1 MIVDHLGYVV
11 LNSPQYNIKAFGASS
26 TKDDNYAEIKSAI
39 ESSYRVVLIGDNTDE
54 TYNIQDTL
62 FGVSN
67 KSYGINGILRIKD
80 GYVKSLETD
89 LLIGENTL
97 TITNAS
103 DFFKTG
109 DHVCISSDD
118 RSIQGGGNN
127 KDRREGQPFTITVD
141 GNSITLDEPADYNY
155 LVASNA
161 KIGHTRSN
169 LIFDAK
175 TKIKVFGSG
184 IVDNNEQNQFNVEP
198 VQIGDTYLE
207 KAKAFYFGTGLTFIR
222 STYWEVTGLDENNKL
237 KFINGA
243 THGMSVC
250 LSNLYFVIDS
260 VDIDLSHDKQLLLFG
275 YSDEKNKFFIIKNSS
290 FKNSPYEDGITLYT
304 QSTDGIIENNLVEN
318 CSRYGIILNPT
329 IERVIVRNN
338 IVKNCGQA
346 LWVGNSNNTIEDNYL
361 EGIGHFGRVPA
372 YKKASVYISSCNGG
386 TLKRCTISQ
395 VDKTAQLLATYNSN
409 NWIVDEC
416 LFDRTNDV
424 AIVMQS
430 SSPMTLTLRDSTLRG
445 NATNYS
451 VDANSTLIK
460 ENVIEE

>member
-26 TKDDNYAEIKSAI
+26 LKADNYSEIKSAI
-39 ESSYRVVLIGDNTDE
+39 ESPYRVVLIGDNTDE

-80 GYVKSLETD
+80 GFVKNLEAD
-89 LLIGENTL
+89 LLIGQNTL

-141 GNSITLDEPADYNY
+141 GNNITLDEPADYNY
-155 LVASNA
+155 LISSNA
-161 KIGHTRSN
+161 KIGHTRSV
-169 LIFDAK
+169 LIFDEK
-175 TKIKVFGSG
+175 TKVRVFGNG
-184 IVDNNEQNQFNVEP
+184 KFDYNQANQYDVEP
-198 VQIGDTYLE
+198 NNTLGE
-207 KAKAFYFGTGLTFIR
+207 RAKGFYYGNCLTFIR
-222 STYWEVTGLDENNKL
+222 STYWDVTGFDENNRL
-237 KFINGA
+237 KFINGG
-243 THGMSVC
+243 TIGISVC
-250 LSNLYFVIDS
+250 YTNLYFTIKLTEIDGC
-260 VDIDLSHDKQLLLFG
+260 HDKEIILYG
-275 YSDEKNKFFIIKNSS
+275 YSSDINKYFTISDNII
-290 FKNSPYEDGITLYT
+290 KNSPYEDGITLYT
-304 QSTDGIIENNLVEN
+304 QSTDGIVENNLVEN

-338 IVKNCGQA
+338 VVKNCGQA
-346 LWVGNSNNTIEDNYL
+346 LFVGNSNNTIEDNYF
-361 EGIGHFGRVPA
+361 EGIGHFGRVPSS
-372 YKKASVYISSCNGG
+372 KRPSVYISNCNGG

-395 VDKTAQLLATYNSN
+395 VKKTAQLLATYNSN

-430 SSPMTLTLRDSTLRG
+430 SSPMTLTLKNSTLRG

-451 VDANSTLIK
+451 LDANSTLIK

>member
-11 LNSPQYNIKAFGASS
+11 LNSPQYNIKAFGASPL
-26 TKDDNYAEIKSAI
+26 KADNYTEIKSAI
-39 ESSYRVVLIGDNTDE
+39 ESPYRVVLIGDNTDE

-80 GYVKSLETD
+80 GFVKNLEAD
-89 LLIGENTL
+89 LLIGQDTL

-109 DHVCISSDD
+109 DHVCISSND

-141 GNSITLDEPADYNY
+141 GNTITLDEPANYNY
-155 LVASNA
+155 LVASSA
-161 KIGHTRSN
+161 KIGHTRSV
-169 LIFDAK
+169 LIFDTK
-175 TKIKVFGSG
+175 TKIKVFGTG
-184 IVDNNEQNQFNVEP
+184 TFDYNQANQYDVEP
-198 VQIGDTYLE
+198 NNNGGERVKG
-207 KAKAFYFGTGLTFIR
+207 FYYGSCLTFIR
-222 STYWEVTGLDENNKL
+222 STYWDVTGLNENNRL
-237 KFINGA
+237 KFINSAFSGI
-243 THGMSVC
+243 SVC
-250 LSNLYFVIDS
+250 YSNFYFNVEYTEIDGC
-260 VDIDLSHDKQLLLFG
+260 HDKQIILYG
-275 YSDEKNKFFIIKNSS
+275 YSSDINRYFTIKNNI

-304 QSTDGIIENNLVEN
+304 QSTDGLIENNLVEN
-318 CSRYGIILNPT
+318 CSRYGIIVNPT

-338 IVKNCGQA
+338 IVRNCGQA
-346 LWVGNSNNTIEDNYL
+346 LWIGNSNNTIEDNYL
-361 EGIGHFGRVPA
+361 EGIGYFGRVPA
-372 YKKASVYISSCNGG
+372 SKRPSVYISGCNGG
-386 TLKRCTISQ
+386 ILKRCTISQ

-409 NWIVDEC
+409 NWIADEC

-430 SSPMTLTLRDSTLRG
+430 STPMTLTLRNSTLRG

-451 VDANSTLIK
+451 LDANSTLIK